1 MHLVTSAVA
10 KPMLAGD
17 RLQRFIFIAGHQL
30 PTRPVPVRN
39 GIYAPSPGK
48 FATKV
53 VRVWKETASWAKQER
68 AELTRWDRSMLDL
81 FHTLQIYKPGVSR
94 WSLRPAGSLI
104 CVAHRAN

>member
-48 FATKV
+48 FAKKV

-68 AELTRWDRSMLDL
+68 AELTRWGRSMLDL

-94 WSLRPAGSLI
+94 
-104 CVAHRAN
+104 